1 MKNRVLWTLV
11 AASALIAPL
20 AAHHSFSAEFDD
32 KQPIVLK
39 GTVSKFEMVMP
50 HSFVYVD
57 VKDEKG
63 TSTWAVEFANPN
75 QLFRNGWNKNTMK
88 PGQEVTIHDPRVA
101 REGRV
106 HEGAGH
112 LRPAR
117 GWHHAAEQ
125 PIRRRTRGQRK
136 RAGSEVGS
144 DAERRRTEYETPDL
158 DDAIDCAA
166 LARRRAGRVGAIAV
180 RQLPPSSPQKWPS

>member
-88 PGQEVTIHDPRVA
+88 PGMEITI
-101 REGRV
+101 
-106 HEGAGH
+106 
-112 LRPAR
+112 R
-117 GWHHAAEQ
+117 GWRAKDGSTKAQ
-125 PIRRRTRGQRK
+125 GTFVQLADGTTLLNTR
-136 RAGSEVGS
+136 SP
-144 DAERRRTEYETPDL
+144 AER
-158 DDAIDCAA
+158 AA
-166 LARRRAGRVGAIAV
+166 SENAPA
-180 RQLPPSSPQKWPS
+180 K